1 MIDALQVSSTCQ
13 RVPPSRGTVC
23 YTMAQS
29 EQKFSFLIEVLPVPD
44 KQLNVWIPEDLR
56 NYVAERAEHENS
68 TMTKIIIELIRQ
80 DMARHHGELIE
91 QNSLVILREI
101 VAAEMRQAHAQ
112 LRRDLRD
119 VRTSEA
125 EMHRD

>member
-1 MIDALQVSSTCQ
+1 M
-13 RVPPSRGTVC
+13 
-23 YTMAQS
+23 
-29 EQKFSFLIEVLPVPD
+29 PD

-68 TMTKIIIELIRQ
+68 RMTKIIIELIRQ